1 MSKERRVVGVNIS
14 AFHYYHIKVFVENLK
29 PGVEIFH
36 AGFLPW
42 PDFFFPHY
50 ISAKLNL
57 ANSFVEKCIILPT
70 FKERKTQQLA
80 TISLGNSNAALGT
93 SR

>member
-1 MSKERRVVGVNIS
+1 MSKERRTVGVNIG
-14 AFHYYHIKVFVENLK
+14 AFHYYHIRDFVENLK
-29 PGVEIFH
+29 PEVEIFH

-42 PDFFFPHY
+42 PDFFFPYY

-70 FKERKTQQLA
+70 FRERKTQQLA
-80 TISLGNSNAALGT
+80 TISLGNSSAGVGT
-93 SR
+93 SC